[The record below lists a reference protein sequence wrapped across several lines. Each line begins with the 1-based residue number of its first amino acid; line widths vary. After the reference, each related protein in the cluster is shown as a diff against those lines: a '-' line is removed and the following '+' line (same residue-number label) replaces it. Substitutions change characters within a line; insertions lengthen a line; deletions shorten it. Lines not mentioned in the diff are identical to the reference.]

1 VSGFPAPLQEALDQL
16 DAIARAWQAD
26 ADRFRH
32 SDPGLSM
39 RCAARAGSTMAAS
52 TIVTLALQ
60 QVAVF
65 PLPEPECPAGGDHVW
80 EEHEEAGTGRM
91 GWACGEC
98 HAPMHPRIELPAA
111 DPVDD
116 SGHSDNPDDDEH
128 TVWVVHQPERVCEH
142 CGEPVEHVESSG
154 FTGWRHVAH
163 RFIYCAGDRR
173 PTTPDTTTLRA
184 EPEMPTIRCEG
195 SGAVSP
201 GWCQMCAI
209 PVAKGEVVPEHVRID
224 VLAMIR

>member
-116 SGHSDNPDDDEH
+116 SGHSDNPDDD
-128 TVWVVHQPERVCEH
+128 
-142 CGEPVEHVESSG
+142 S
-154 FTGWRHVAH
+154 
-163 RFIYCAGDRR
+163 
-173 PTTPDTTTLRA
+173 PTPA
-184 EPEMPTIRCEG
+184 MPTIRCEG
-195 SGAVSP
+195 SGTVSP

-209 PVAKGEVVPEHVRID
+209 QVPKGEVMPEHVRID
-224 VLAMIR
+224 VLAMLR